1 MRPGKGRYDNSNRRP
16 GYGDSDIPMV
26 DSRLNSYCGGM
37 IYISGNLFRMNYIL
51 NRLYAQNRVYIWSA
65 LVVTILLL
73 TGFKLIYPY
82 PNMVLDSYYYVLGA
96 ISHAD
101 VSPWAIGYS
110 WFLRLIG
117 IFTHSPLALVVFQY
131 LFLELSLLVLF
142 LTMTEILRLSKV
154 TRWIVFP
161 FFFCNPLLLYCAN
174 FVMADTLF
182 ISLSV
187 LWISLLLLML
197 YWPRVYLL
205 WAHTGLIFAVFCVR
219 YNALYYPF
227 V

>member
-1 MRPGKGRYDNSNRRP
+1 
-16 GYGDSDIPMV
+16 
-26 DSRLNSYCGGM
+26 
-37 IYISGNLFRMNYIL
+37 MNAIL
-51 NRLYAQNRVYIWSA
+51 HRLYAQNRVYIWSA
-65 LVVTILLL
+65 LVFTILLL

-96 ISHAD
+96 INHAD

-110 WFLRLIG
+110 WFLRLFG
-117 IFTHSPLALVVFQY
+117 VFTHSPLALVIFQY
-131 LFLELSLLVLF
+131 LLLEVSLLVLF

-174 FVMADTLF
+174 FVMADALF

-187 LWISLLLLML
+187 LWISLLLWML
-197 YWPRVYLL
+197 YRPKEYLL
-205 WAHTGLIFAVFCVR
+205 WVHTALILLLFC
-219 YNALYYPF
+219 
-227 V
+227 